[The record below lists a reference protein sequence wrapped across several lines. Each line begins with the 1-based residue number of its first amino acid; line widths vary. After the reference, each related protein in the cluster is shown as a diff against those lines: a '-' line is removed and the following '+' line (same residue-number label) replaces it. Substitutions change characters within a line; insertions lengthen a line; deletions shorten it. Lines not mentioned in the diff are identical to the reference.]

1 MNLLQRV
8 NGESRVSVRMCL
20 SFVFAFDGICHVD
33 TNTSEYICDLFGK
46 EYVPFRRPWGALG
59 HDQLG
64 GGEHNVV
71 LFLCLLSKVCI
82 KQFSRVILCW
92 MCCVSVKNVGE
103 FALCVCLTGGQ
114 LPKCCRFGWSCLG
127 PDST

>member
-1 MNLLQRV
+1 MSLSGGLGALRATI
-8 NGESRVSVRMCL
+8 NGE
-20 SFVFAFDGICHVD
+20 
-33 TNTSEYICDLFGK
+33 
-46 EYVPFRRPWGALG
+46 
-59 HDQLG
+59 

-71 LFLCLLSKVCI
+71 LFLGVLSKVCI

-114 LPKCCRFGWSCLG
+114 LPKCCRFGWSCPG